1 MQQLNLLI
9 LYFFTL
15 HTVGKDTAHVKKK
28 ELLGRQAGPIG
39 AMDPFNQDKSYG
51 LQVFDVIYTVDTMNF
66 G

>member
-9 LYFFTL
+9 LYFVTL
-15 HTVGKDTAHVKKK
+15 HPVGNDMKKK

-39 AMDPFNQDKSYG
+39 AIDPFNQNKSYG
-51 LQVFDVIYTVDTMNF
+51 LQVFDVICTLDTMNF

>member
-1 MQQLNLLI
+1 LI
-9 LYFFTL
+9 LYFFNL
-15 HTVGKDTAHVKKK
+15 HTVGQVNRK

-51 LQVFDVIYTVDTMNF
+51 LQVFDVRCTVDTMNF